1 MSCNITIKKRASKA
15 LANLPKD
22 DYQKVRDGIRAH
34 IQQVK
39 TEKNNF
45 QTLSEQRF
53 RQFLLSPQV
62 GPEEIRYSHT

>member
-1 MSCNITIKKRASKA
+1 MSSRT
-15 LANLPKD
+15 D
-22 DYQKVRDGIRAH
+22 RDLLVDMIEAH